1 MIGMQTS
8 RTPTRETSPLL
19 SPDHSMRRD
28 RLSTS
33 LPSGSIAHRHE
44 MVTSPF
50 HELANP
56 PRRCSGMILPL
67 AVGLG
72 AGAYSIYKVYS
83 KMKAPIPPKRNMTMS
98 VTRNRY

>member
-1 MIGMQTS
+1 MIDVQTS

-28 RLSTS
+28 RLSTR
-33 LPSGSIAHRHE
+33 IAHRHE
-44 MVTSPF
+44 MITSPF
-50 HELANP
+50 HEFTDP

-67 AVGLG
+67 AVGFG